1 MDIGI
6 IQKEIDHY
14 IKISNENKITLST
27 SEHSPKIPS
36 EVLTELI
43 KNTNLLDTDC
53 IELKMNS
60 IYTVCLK
67 LFVELLLF

>member
-1 MDIGI
+1 MDIGT

-27 SEHSPKIPS
+27 SKHSPKIPS
-36 EVLTELI
+36 EVFTELI

-53 IELKMNS
+53 IESKMNS

-67 LFVELLLF
+67 LFVE